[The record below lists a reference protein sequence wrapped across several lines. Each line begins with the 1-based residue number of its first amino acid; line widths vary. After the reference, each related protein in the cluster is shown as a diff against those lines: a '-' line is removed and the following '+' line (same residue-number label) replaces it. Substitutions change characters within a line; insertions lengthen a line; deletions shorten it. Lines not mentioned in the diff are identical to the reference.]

1 MIQKQ
6 QPDWDNLVELFL
18 KKDASLS
25 PAAFCEMHGVSVYE
39 MNLHYKQIMRER
51 SSDHVSCVDI
61 SRSAQK
67 SSYLILDL
75 DGIRIKL
82 NKNFDHELLRE
93 TIEVLRSC

>member
-1 MIQKQ
+1 MIQDP
-6 QPDWDNLVELFL
+6 QPDWENLVELFL

-51 SSDHVSCVDI
+51 SSDVSCIDI

-67 SSYLILDL
+67 STYLILDL

-82 NKNFDHELLRE
+82 NKNFDHDLLRE
-93 TIEVLRSC
+93 IIEVIRSC

>member
-39 MNLHYKQIMRER
+39 MNLHYKQVMQER
-51 SSDHVSCVDI
+51 SSDHVSCIDI
-61 SRSAQK
+61 SKSAQQ
-67 SSYLILDL
+67 SNYLILDL

-82 NKNFDHELLRE
+82 NRNFDHDLLRE
-93 TIEVLRSC
+93 IIQILR

>member
-25 PAAFCEMHGVSVYE
+25 PAAFCEIHGV
-39 MNLHYKQIMRER
+39 HYKQIMRER